1 MKSPVEHPSNFA
13 CFVSSNIKENKIRAH
28 LATGK
33 TKQLPLTVMGAVLH
47 AEEQGTEQAGGCI
60 LTAVKSHLQSIPT
73 PGKLQ

>member
-1 MKSPVEHPSNFA
+1 
-13 CFVSSNIKENKIRAH
+13 
-28 LATGK
+28 
-33 TKQLPLTVMGAVLH
+33 MGAVLH